1 MAKIIWTAGA
11 LQDLDEIANYIA
23 QENADAA
30 NKLVAKVFARVELL
44 EAFPELG
51 RFAPEL
57 SGHIHRQLVVA
68 PCKIIYKIEKDA
80 AFIELVIRG
89 ERLLREELLQRKF

>member
-11 LQDLDEIANYIA
+11 LSDVDEIADFIA
-23 QENADAA
+23 LDKADAA
-30 NKLVAKVFARVELL
+30 NRLVARIFERVEML
-44 EAFPELG
+44 ETFPELG

-68 PCKIIYKIEKDA
+68 PCRIIYRIESDA
-80 AFIELVIRG
+80 VLIELVIRG
-89 ERLLREELLQRKF
+89 ERLLREELLKRNF